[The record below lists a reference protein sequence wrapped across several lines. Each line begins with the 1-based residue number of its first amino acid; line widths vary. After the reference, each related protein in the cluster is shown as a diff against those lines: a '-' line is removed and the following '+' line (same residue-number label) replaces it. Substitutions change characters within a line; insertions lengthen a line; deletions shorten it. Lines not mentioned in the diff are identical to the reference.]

1 MSSIFSSLKPSH
13 MASSR
18 SGLTFIDSD
27 SEDPPTNNN
36 IFDDQM
42 DYSPHPEYPNN
53 QEELSI
59 DNYFLDY
66 EADSDGGDNDDDV
79 LGPDTDADE
88 QGNLRGFV
96 VSDEDE
102 DEDEEEDRS
111 GSPERMSKN
120 PTTPT
125 FSADNMQPKLKETP
139 SSKLYD
145 ILDQRPSFE
154 EFMKDCEGL
163 LGRVLPVGGAP
174 IDGVWELLFAHV
186 PEEEQN
192 AVPLEEMRVSRKKAD
207 QEQNTVSMPA
217 IEDDIVEKILVL
229 RHKEDPTRQYFV
241 AGLFAIPGRVVSVVK
256 SRKTYIQ
263 YLYLPLYENDN
274 RMVYLAH
281 PSEYHSI
288 HDINNVPFPE
298 TAGAIF
304 DGCVSVSD
312 IGKKYNQKEH
322 FCVSES
328 KSCRIVQPKHLFD
341 LLIASNLSDATKH
354 PLILGQEYQ
363 PQRTTKSG
371 KPAALIGSLDKL
383 VDSAFVNKKSRSSSS
398 NKPKPKKSTTTE
410 DRTPSEIERPGPSKN
425 KRGQSPPK
433 GKRGHSPTKKNT
445 PSDETRP
452 SKGKRGR
459 TLSNKIA
466 TSDETHPPSPKKQK
480 KTHTS
485 TLYTDTENTEF
496 FKSPVNQGEWIPFV
510 CHMMH
515 LVKKK
520 KKNPSLEILKHWA
533 TEGTFKN
540 ATEQIKDPKTRTTF
554 ALMKIITTFP
564 SDKISANDKHAR
576 KNLSQPCHAQVA
588 EEFPLALEYLE
599 KIKKPLYDV
608 SELGFGEDFSLEW

>member
-1 MSSIFSSLKPSH
+1 MSSIFSSLEPSH

-18 SGLTFIDSD
+18 RGMTFLDSD
-27 SEDPPTNNN
+27 SESEDSHTPASND
-36 IFDDQM
+36 IFDNNDQM
-42 DYSPHPEYPNN
+42 DFSPQPPHPEYPNN

-59 DNYFLDY
+59 GNYFLDS
-66 EADSDGGDNDDDV
+66 EAGSDGVNDDDDDIF
-79 LGPDTDADE
+79 GPDTDADD
-88 QGNLRGFV
+88 QGNLRDFV
-96 VSDEDE
+96 VSDQEI
-102 DEDEEEDRS
+102 EEEEEEERS
-111 GSPERMSKN
+111 GSPEWKSKN

-125 FSADNMQPKLKETP
+125 LSSDNMQPKLKETP

-154 EFMKDCEGL
+154 EFMKDCQGL

-192 AVPLEEMRVSRKKAD
+192 AVSLEDMRVSKKQAD
-207 QEQNTVSMPA
+207 EEQNTVSMPA
-217 IEDDIVEKILVL
+217 SDADIVEKMLVL

-241 AGLFAIPGRVVSVVK
+241 AGLFAVPGRVVSVAK
-256 SRKTYIQ
+256 SRKTYTQ

-288 HDINNVPFPE
+288 HDHNNVPFPE

-322 FCVSES
+322 FSVSES
-328 KSCRIVQPKHLFD
+328 EGCRTVHPNYLFD

-354 PLILGQEYQ
+354 PLILGQEYR

-371 KPAALIGSLDKL
+371 KPAALIGNLSKL
-383 VDSAFVNKKSRSSSS
+383 VDSAFVNKKSRNSSS
-398 NKPKPKKSTTTE
+398 NKPKPKKSTSTTTE
-410 DRTPSEIERPGPSKN
+410 DQPPLEVERPGPSKS

-433 GKRGHSPTKKNT
+433 GKRGRS
-445 PSDETRP
+445 P
-452 SKGKRGR
+452 SKRNA
-459 TLSNKIA
+459 S
-466 TSDETHPPSPKKQK
+466 SDETHPPSPKKQK
-480 KTHTS
+480 KTSTS

-496 FKSPVNQGEWIPFV
+496 FKSPINQQEWIPFV

-515 LVKKK
+515 TLKKK
-520 KKNPSLEILKHWA
+520 KKTPSLEILKHWA

-540 ATEQIKDPKTRTTF
+540 ATEQLKDPKTRTTF

-564 SDKISANDKHAR
+564 SEKISANDKHAR
-576 KNLSQPCHAQVA
+576 KNLSQPCHHQVA
-588 EEFPLALEYLE
+588 EEFPLALKYLE
-599 KIKKPLYDV
+599 KLKKPLYDV
-608 SELGFGEDFSLEW
+608 SELGFGEDFSSGW